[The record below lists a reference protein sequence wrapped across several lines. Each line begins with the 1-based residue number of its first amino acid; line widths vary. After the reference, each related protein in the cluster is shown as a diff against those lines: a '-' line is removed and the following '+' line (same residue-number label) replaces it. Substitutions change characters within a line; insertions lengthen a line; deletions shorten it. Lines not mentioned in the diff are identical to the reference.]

1 MSSATMTGL
10 PDVDPRAGAP
20 IFGEIMLYIL

>member
-10 PDVDPRAGAP
+10 PDADPRTGIP
-20 IFGEIMLYIL
+20 IFGEVMLYIL